1 MLSLWKKAR
10 KEHPRTYMEMDGD
23 ACLFILYFS
32 SMNPLHRQLLC
43 LL

>member
-23 ACLFILYFS
+23 ACFVYFIFLIDES
-32 SMNPLHRQLLC
+32 IT
-43 LL
+43 